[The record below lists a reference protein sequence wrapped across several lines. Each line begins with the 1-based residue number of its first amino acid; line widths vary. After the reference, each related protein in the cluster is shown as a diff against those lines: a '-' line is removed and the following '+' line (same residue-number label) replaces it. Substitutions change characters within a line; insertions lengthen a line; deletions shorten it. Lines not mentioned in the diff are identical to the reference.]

1 MSVANARPSSV
12 TRYTYGGE
20 EFILVEFAEEM
31 SLETN
36 LRVQS
41 IAAAVENRC
50 SAGIVDVCPAN
61 VSCLVRFDPDVVAGD
76 DVIDLLQRTE
86 REVLA
91 HDLAPFKTRIVDIP
105 ILFNDPWTHEVV
117 MKFRDRVQD
126 PTLTDIEYLAKVNG
140 LSGTEEF
147 VAALTD
153 TPCIVTMTGFVPG
166 VVWSYKL
173 APRTRQ
179 LEGPKYLRP
188 RTETPDRAFALGGA
202 YQAIYPAPSAG
213 GYPIFGRAAAPVYDP
228 HGRLPDFRDTS
239 TLVRIGDVY
248 NYRSVDRDSYDEIG
262 REVAAGTFRYLS
274 KPIEFEP
281 EVFLAQPDEYCKHL
295 VEALYG

>member
-1 MSVANARPSSV
+1 MRSPVRHSSFV

-31 SLETN
+31 GLETN

-41 IAAAVENRC
+41 IAAAVERT
-50 SAGIVDVCPAN
+50 AVTGVIDVCPAN
-61 VSCLVRFDPDVVAGD
+61 VSCLVRFDPDVITGD
-76 DVIDLLQRTE
+76 DVIDFLKRTE
-86 REVLA
+86 RDVLA

-105 ILFNDPWTHEVV
+105 VLFNDPWTHEVA

-126 PTLTDIEYLAKVNG
+126 PTLTDIEYLATVNG
-140 LSGTEEF
+140 LASSEAF

-153 TPCIVTMTGFVPG
+153 TPCIVSMTGFVPG

-173 APRTRQ
+173 AARDRQ

-202 YQAIYPAPSAG
+202 YPAIYPAPSAG

-228 HGRLPDFRDTS
+228 DGRLPDFRDTS
-239 TLVRIGDVY
+239 TLVRIGDIY
-248 NYRSVDRDSYDEIG
+248 NYRPVDRAAYDEVG

-274 KPIEFEP
+274 RPIDFDP
-281 EVFLAQPDEYCKHL
+281 EAFLAQPDQYCKHL
-295 VEALYG
+295 VEVLYQ